1 MVRIGGNV
9 SDGHESGVKGDD
21 RDDDGECDQVVVT
34 TVVETSDDNERLNV
48 FWYWKISDQ
57 KFLWVPR
64 ERKRYIFFLLQ
75 GRV

>member
-1 MVRIGGNV
+1 MTMMMMMMMMTMMMMTTMTKITVVRIGGNV

-48 FWYWKISDQ
+48 F
-57 KFLWVPR
+57 
-64 ERKRYIFFLLQ
+64 
-75 GRV
+75 